1 MEHEELIRIWKE
13 SVTFEVEIIEVE
25 SACRAAH
32 KKGEKFVFS
41 WNTPEGMCGEDFVG
55 MYPVLFS
62 LRIGGDM
69 TLLGSEEKNTRV
81 YTCPSRVVKFKI
93 TAVEHCPL
101 CGKTDN
107 LSECDVPVGDTTYTL
122 KLCPECRATYTK

>member
-1 MEHEELIRIWKE
+1 MNYDEFHKLWREPVR
-13 SVTFEVEIIEVE
+13 FEVEVVEVT

-41 WNTPEGMCGEDFVG
+41 WNTPEGMCGEAFVG

-69 TLLGSEEKNTRV
+69 TLLGAEEKKCQRIHLSQQNG
-81 YTCPSRVVKFKI
+81 KI
-93 TAVEHCPL
+93 CN
-101 CGKTDN
+101 K
-107 LSECDVPVGDTTYTL
+107 S
-122 KLCPECRATYTK
+122 CRAVPFVRK